1 VLSRA
6 VLCVTVLDGLCNRL
20 QMASR
25 QRILRLISMA
35 LSSPRRESMHV
46 ASHCHA
52 LCACVL
58 WSSSVACSTTY
69 NHIAVTVTVTVA

>member
-1 VLSRA
+1 
-6 VLCVTVLDGLCNRL
+6 
-20 QMASR
+20 
-25 QRILRLISMA
+25 
-35 LSSPRRESMHV
+35 MHV